1 MQFHSK
7 QLLYFSTPGFVA
19 AYVIRSPE
27 QVEASTDNLELTA
40 LALYGPVLC
49 ALSLFGLYFAREEK
63 KPASTATAV
72 SEVTP
77 LVAKQSM
84 ARRKSSVA
92 GLNQAFR
99 RSNVVSRRSSVE
111 VMGGLSGGFDT
122 LAERE
127 IQQNQLK
134 DLEEFK
140 RLMEMDLDEEE

>member
-1 MQFHSK
+1 M
-7 QLLYFSTPGFVA
+7 A

-40 LALYGPVLC
+40 LALYAPVLC
-49 ALSLFGLYFAREEK
+49 ALSLFGLYFARQK
-63 KPASTATAV
+63 KPANATTV

-99 RSNVVSRRSSVE
+99 RSNVVSRRSSVA
-111 VMGGLSGGFDT
+111 VMGGLPGGFDT

-134 DLEEFK
+134 DLEELK